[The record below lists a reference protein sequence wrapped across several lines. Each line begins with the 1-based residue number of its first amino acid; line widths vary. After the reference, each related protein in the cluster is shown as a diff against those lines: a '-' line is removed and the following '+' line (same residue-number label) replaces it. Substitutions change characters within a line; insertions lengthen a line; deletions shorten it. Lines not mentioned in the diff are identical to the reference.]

1 MDLREWNKRI
11 GYVVT
16 IAGLILVSFIGRLYQ
31 KSVIEHAT
39 KVQAAESQYTSRK
52 EVIGQRGQIVVPTNS
67 GTAYFPLATNER
79 RYQILAVP
87 KNIKDPKKTAQQLAP
102 ILGISEQD
110 LRDKIDND
118 KLYIPPLQH
127 RLTREQA
134 DKIAAL
140 KLRGVLLLPELVRTY
155 PENGLAAQVLG
166 FVNNDGQGNY
176 GLEQAYD
183 FVLRGSEGYQVAK
196 KDNQGR
202 LIRLGDEVKAK
213 DGSTLVLTIDRELQY
228 YTEKAL
234 AESVTKYE
242 ADGGSVIIMNPKT
255 GAILAMASNP
265 AYDPNNFRDVPKDKQ
280 GVFINPAVSEVWE
293 PGSIMKPL
301 VMALAID
308 HKMVEPDTK
317 ETFGAS
323 VRVLNHDIYT
333 AEKKA
338 FGTETMTQVLE
349 NSDNVGM
356 VWISNKLGN
365 DKEYEG
371 LKKFGFGTAPDIK
384 FKNVVGGYLSNVKT
398 WNDLTRATISF
409 GQGVST
415 SPLQMVMAYSALA
428 NNGVMMKPYIVASVQ
443 SGDDVIDKTEPKE
456 VGRVVSEE
464 TSKKLGVMLESV
476 VLNGHGKRAKV
487 PGYRIGGK
495 TGTAQVPNPQG
506 GYYEDRHIG
515 SFAGYFPISDPK
527 YAMVVKLNNPKNV
540 EFAESSAAPT
550 FGQIAAWLLS
560 HKQVPQDNPQSM
572 PH

>member
-11 GYVVT
+11 GYVIMIT
-16 IAGLILVSFIGRLYQ
+16 GLILVSFIGRLYQ

-39 KVQAAESQYTSRK
+39 KVQAAEHQYTSRK
-52 EVIGQRGQIVVPTNS
+52 EVIGQRGQIVVPTNG
-67 GTAYFPLATNER
+67 GTTFFPLATNER
-79 RYQILAVP
+79 RYQVLAVP
-87 KNIKDPKKTAQQLAP
+87 KNIKDPKKTAQLLAP
-102 ILGISEQD
+102 ILSVSEEE
-110 LRDKIDND
+110 LRSKIDND
-118 KLYIPPLQH
+118 KLYIPPLQR

-134 DKIAAL
+134 DKVADL

-155 PENGLAAQVLG
+155 PENSLAAQVMG

-183 FVLRGSEGYQVAK
+183 FALRGSEGYQVAQ

-234 AESVTKYE
+234 AESVDKYA
-242 ADGGSVIIMNPKT
+242 ADGGSVVILDPKT
-255 GAILAMASNP
+255 GAILAMANYP
-265 AYDPNNFRDVPKDKQ
+265 TYDPNNFRDVSKDNQ
-280 GVFINPAVSEVWE
+280 GVFINAAVSEVWE
-293 PGSIMKPL
+293 PGSTMKPL

-308 HKMVEPDTK
+308 DKLVEPDTK

-323 VRVLNHDIYT
+323 IRVLNHDIYT

-371 LKKFGFGTAPDIK
+371 LKKFGFGAPPDIK
-384 FKNVVGGYLSNVKT
+384 FKNVVGGYLPNVKS

-409 GQGVST
+409 GQGVSI
-415 SPLQMVMAYSALA
+415 SPLQLAVAYGSLA
-428 NNGVMMKPYIVASVQ
+428 NNGVMMKPYIVSSVL
-443 SGDDVIDKTEPKE
+443 SGDEVLDKVEPKE

-506 GYYEDRHIG
+506 GYYDDRHIG
-515 SFAGYFPISDPK
+515 SFAGYFPISNPR

-550 FGQIAAWLLS
+550 FGQIATWVLS
-560 HKQVPQDNPQSM
+560 HRQVPQDNPQT
-572 PH
+572 P